1 MKYCLVPSIISLFL
15 LGSYSVNHEAV
26 PNDSVL
32 ITTSETDSIVQVQ
45 NSFPFLAKY
54 NFAAYTSRLYNG
66 KLADP
71 DFKNNPDSGDP
82 EYVKFIIDGCKQ
94 GVNFGGHYT
103 VIEKSCGAMC
113 SQLFMV
119 DRLNGKIFVGTI
131 GLKRE
136 DGYYGSEY
144 KKDSSLLITNAFVLI
159 DLSIGDDNEFSIMP
173 QVFKWE
179 KDHFEL
185 LE

>member
-1 MKYCLVPSIISLFL
+1 MKHCLVASIISLFL
-15 LGSYSVNHEAV
+15 LGSCNENHNAV
-26 PNDSVL
+26 PYNSVL
-32 ITTSETDSIVQVQ
+32 ITTSETDSIVQVH

-54 NFAAYTSRLYNG
+54 NFAAYTSQLYNG

-94 GVNFGGHYT
+94 GINFGGHYT

-113 SQLFMV
+113 SQLVMV
-119 DRLNGKIFVGTI
+119 DRRNGKIFVGTT
-131 GLKRE
+131 GLIEE
-136 DGYYGSEY
+136 DGYYGFEF
-144 KKDSSLLITNAFVLI
+144 KKNSSLLITNASVLT
-159 DLSIGDDNEFSIMP
+159 DLSTGESNEFSITP